1 MWNNG
6 RMSDS
11 PVPSLIVFAVFAIVG
26 FCIVV
31 LLGTMV
37 LGWVEPLIERWL
49 GGVSFT
55 EWLDE
60 RLHKV
65 RRKRAANDDDAGL
78 DQSTFG
84 LLSILQSASLVV
96 GDDDE
101 VINAN
106 PEAYRLGIMRDDHIV
121 NDKVLDAVHDVREHG
136 GRRLFDIQTT
146 TVARFESSA
155 DPAERGEETGAYG
168 VQRPNWLNVTVGR
181 VDPSHVVVLL
191 DDVSENVRFNQIRDS
206 FIVNVSEQL
215 LKPTEALNRLADEL
229 ERNDLDSGRVHTA
242 AHEVRVAGSHLNHM
256 VADLLLLIKA
266 QEPIVPSAAN
276 RINVMEQIDGVVASM
291 KDAIREACLHVQVEG
306 DRSLAINGDVSQIRT
321 ALSKLLENA
330 IQYSPKGGYIGI
342 SAKPGEMGDDVQ
354 IRVLDQGMG
363 IAKSEQSRIFER
375 FYRGA
380 DQGDRKVD
388 GVGLGLAIVKHVAL
402 THHGAV
408 SVWSVPGQGSTFTL
422 TLPLAR

>member
-1 MWNNG
+1 
-6 RMSDS
+6 MSDS

-65 RRKRAANDDDAGL
+65 RRKRAANDDDTGL

-181 VDPSHVVVLL
+181 VDPGHVVVLL

-229 ERNDLDSGRVHTA
+229 ERDDLDSGRVHTA

>member
-1 MWNNG
+1 MVE
-6 RMSDS
+6 SF
-11 PVPSLIVFAVFAIVG
+11 VPSLIVFAVFAVVG
-26 FCIVV
+26 FCIIV
-31 LLGTMV
+31 LLGTTM
-37 LGWVEPLIERWL
+37 LGWLEPLIERWL
-49 GGVSFT
+49 GGVSFA
-55 EWLDE
+55 EWLDG
-60 RLHKV
+60 RLHRV
-65 RRKRAANDDDAGL
+65 RRRRVANDDDAEL

-84 LLSILQSASLVV
+84 LLSILQSASLIV

-106 PEAYRLGIMRDDHIV
+106 PEAYRLSIMRDDRIV
-121 NDKVLDAVHDVREHG
+121 DSKVLDAVHDVREHG
-136 GRRLFDIQTT
+136 GRRLFDIETT
-146 TVARFESSA
+146 TAAQFESSVGPA
-155 DPAERGEETGAYG
+155 DRSDGVDVYG

-181 VDPSHVVVLL
+181 VDSDHVVVLL

-229 ERNDLDSGRVHTA
+229 ERNDLDADRVHVA
-242 AHEVRVAGSHLNHM
+242 AHEVRTTGNHLNHM

-276 RINVMEQIDGVVASM
+276 RINVMEQIDSVVGSMAGPVRDAGV
-291 KDAIREACLHVQVEG
+291 RVQVEG
-306 DRSLAINGDVSQIRT
+306 DRSLAINGDVSQVRT

-330 IQYSPKGGYIGI
+330 IQYSPKGGYIGV
-342 SAKPGEMGDDVQ
+342 SAGLGESGGSVL
-354 IRVLDQGMG
+354 IRVLDQGKG
-363 IAKSEQSRIFER
+363 IPKSEQSRIFER

-380 DQGDRKVD
+380 DQKGRKVD

-402 THHGAV
+402 THHGSV
-408 SVWSVPGQGSTFTL
+408 SVWSAPGQGSTFAM

>member
-1 MWNNG
+1 ML
-6 RMSDS
+6 DS
-11 PVPSLIVFAVFAIVG
+11 PVPSLIVFAVFAVVG
-26 FCIVV
+26 FCIIV

-49 GGVSFT
+49 GGVSVA

-60 RLHKV
+60 RLHHV
-65 RRKRAANDDDAGL
+65 RRRRAANDDDTNL

-84 LLSILQSASLVV
+84 LLSILQSASLIV

-101 VINAN
+101 VISAN
-106 PEAYRLGIMRDDHIV
+106 PEVYRLGIMQDDRIV
-121 NDKVLDAVHDVREHG
+121 NDKVLDAVHEVREHG

-146 TVARFESSA
+146 TVTRFESSV
-155 DPAERGEETGAYG
+155 DPLERSEGVDVYG

-181 VDPSHVVVLL
+181 VDANHVVVLL
-191 DDVSENVRFNQIRDS
+191 DDVSESVRFNQIRDS

-229 ERNDLDSGRVHTA
+229 EHDDPDVGRVHAA
-242 AHEVRVAGSHLNHM
+242 AHEVRTASSHLNHM

-276 RINVMEQIDGVVASM
+276 RINVMEQVNDVVDSMAGVIR
-291 KDAIREACLHVQVEG
+291 DAGVRLQVEG

-330 IQYSPKGGYIGI
+330 VQYSPRDGYVSVSVGL
-342 SAKPGEMGDDVQ
+342 GELGDNVL
-354 IRVLDQGMG
+354 IRVLDQGKG
-363 IAKSEQSRIFER
+363 IPKNEQSHIFER

-380 DQGDRKVD
+380 DQGGRKVD
-388 GVGLGLAIVKHVAL
+388 GVGLGLAIVKHVTL
-402 THHGAV
+402 THHGSV
-408 SVWSVPGQGSTFTL
+408 SVWSVPGQGSTFTM

>member
-65 RRKRAANDDDAGL
+65 RRKRAANDDDTGL

-229 ERNDLDSGRVHTA
+229 ERDDLDSGRVHTA

>member
-1 MWNNG
+1 
-6 RMSDS
+6 MSDS

-60 RLHKV
+60 RLHRG
-65 RRKRAANDDDAGL
+65 RRRRSADDDTGL

-84 LLSILQSASLVV
+84 LLAILQSASLIV
-96 GDDDE
+96 GDGDE

-121 NDKVLDAVHDVREHG
+121 NGEVLDAVHDVREHG

-146 TVARFESSA
+146 TVTRFESSA
-155 DPAERGEETGAYG
+155 DPTERGEEPEAYG
-168 VQRPNWLNVTVGR
+168 VRRPNWLNVTVGR
-181 VDPSHVVVLL
+181 VDSKHVVVLL

-229 ERNDLDSGRVHTA
+229 ERDDLDSGRVHMA
-242 AHEVRVAGSHLNHM
+242 AHEVRVAGNHLNHM

-276 RINVMEQIDGVVASM
+276 RINVMEQVDGVVASM

-306 DRSLAINGDVSQIRT
+306 DRSLAINGDVSQIRA

-342 SAKPGEMGDDVQ
+342 SAKLGETGDDVR

-363 IAKSEQSRIFER
+363 IAKSEQSRVFER
-375 FYRGA
+375 FYRGT

-402 THHGAV
+402 THHGSV

>member
-1 MWNNG
+1 
-6 RMSDS
+6 MSDS

>member
-1 MWNNG
+1 
-6 RMSDS
+6 MSDS

-65 RRKRAANDDDAGL
+65 RRKRAANDDDTGL

-229 ERNDLDSGRVHTA
+229 ERDDLDSGRVHTA

>member
-1 MWNNG
+1 
-6 RMSDS
+6 MSDS

-84 LLSILQSASLVV
+84 LLSILQSASLIV